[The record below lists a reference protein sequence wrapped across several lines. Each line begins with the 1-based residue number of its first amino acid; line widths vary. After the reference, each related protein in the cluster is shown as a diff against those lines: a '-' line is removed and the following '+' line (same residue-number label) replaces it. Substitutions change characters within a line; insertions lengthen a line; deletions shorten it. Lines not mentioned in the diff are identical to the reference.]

1 MCNAIAG
8 QLIVCVHQDDRAA
21 MDVLEQIRQDQIPHV
36 RIIESL
42 VDRLSDLKLKERKTK
57 YWFYRLAVPEGQEI
71 FKIGYLQFFY
81 KHAVL
86 KAVAN
91 GYMNPDVLNW
101 TNLHMQIVPNS
112 YLSVRQSSAAGV
124 GFAATSDHDEYKK
137 LCKVDQA
144 SSTAGSGRRVLVLDT
159 GLDSSSSANVVER
172 KNIVDP
178 NNTNDV
184 TDDNGHGTAVVEII
198 HDIAPE
204 TEFLVYKVA
213 DEDGRASEWD
223 TLLALMAD
231 TDADIINVSLAFGLG
246 DITCS
251 VCGRESHASRSA
263 VFENVL
269 NELAEYSS
277 APLIVAAAGNGSL
290 LELSYPARFSHVIA
304 VESINKTK
312 ELSDFTNRGAVTED
326 GSAHNNV
333 FVMPGGERTGTNDPT
348 EYVGTAANGNRF
360 WGTSF
365 AAAYA
370 SGLIAALWSE
380 SKHDSKDAASLLDH
394 LRSHADHDSLPNYLY
409 ETHGNGMMQFL

>member
-8 QLIVCVHQDDRAA
+8 QLIVCFHRDDKAA
-21 MDVLEQIRQDQIPHV
+21 LDVMEQIRQGVIPHV
-36 RIIESL
+36 TIIESL
-42 VDRLSDLKLKERKTK
+42 VDRLNDLNLKSRDSQ
-57 YWFYRLAVPEGQEI
+57 YFFYRLAVPEGQEV

-86 KAVAN
+86 KAIAGGN
-91 GYMNPDVLNW
+91 MNNEVLSW
-101 TNLHMQIVPNS
+101 TNLHMQVVPNS
-112 YLSVRQSSAAGV
+112 YLSLRQSSGAGV
-124 GFAATSDHDEYKK
+124 GFTATQDHDDYKK

-144 SSTAGSGRRVLVLDT
+144 SSTAGSGKHVLVLDT
-159 GLDSSSSANVVER
+159 GLDSSSSANVTES

-178 NNTNDV
+178 KNKTDV

-198 HDIAPE
+198 NDIAPQ
-204 TEFLVYKVA
+204 TKFFVYKIV

-223 TLLALMAD
+223 TILALMAE
-231 TDADIINVSLAFGLG
+231 TYADIVNISIAFGLG

-269 NELAEYSS
+269 NELAKDVN

-290 LELSYPARFSHVIA
+290 LDLAYPAKFSRVIA
-304 VESINKTK
+304 IASINKAK

-326 GSAHNNV
+326 GSVHDNV
-333 FVMPGGERTGTNDPT
+333 FVMPGGERTGKNDPT
-348 EYVGTAANGNRF
+348 EYVGTAANGDRF

-365 AAAYA
+365 SAAYA

-380 SKHDSKDAASLLDH
+380 SNHSSKDAATFLDH
-394 LRSHADHDSLPNYLY
+394 LRSNTDKGLPNYLY
-409 ETHGNGMMQFL
+409 TTHGNGLMQFK

>member
-8 QLIVCVHQDDRAA
+8 QLIVCFHRDDNAA
-21 MDVLEQIRQDQIPHV
+21 MDVVEQIRQGVIPHV
-36 RIIESL
+36 TIIKSL
-42 VDRLSDLKLKERKTK
+42 VDRLNDLNLKSRDSK
-57 YWFYRLAVPEGQEI
+57 YFFYRLAVPEGQEV

-86 KAVAN
+86 KAIAGGN
-91 GYMNPDVLNW
+91 MNNEVLSW
-101 TNLHMQIVPNS
+101 TNLHMQVVPNS
-112 YLSVRQSSAAGV
+112 YLSLRQSSAAGV
-124 GFAATSDHDEYKK
+124 GFTATSDHDDYKK

-144 SSTAGSGRRVLVLDT
+144 SSTAGSGKYVLVLDT
-159 GLDSSSSANVVER
+159 GLDSSSPANVVER

-178 NNTNDV
+178 LNTNDV

-198 HDIAPE
+198 NDIAPQ
-204 TEFLVYKVA
+204 TKFFVYKIA

-223 TLLALMAD
+223 TILALMAE
-231 TDADIINVSLAFGLG
+231 TYADIVNISIAFGLG

-269 NELAEYSS
+269 NELAQDVN
-277 APLIVAAAGNGSL
+277 APLIVAAAGNGSFL
-290 LELSYPARFSHVIA
+290 DLAYPAKFSRVIA
-304 VESINKTK
+304 IASINKAK

-326 GSAHNNV
+326 GSVHDNV
-333 FVMPGGERTGTNDPT
+333 FVMPGGERTGEDDPT
-348 EYVGTAANGNRF
+348 EYVGTAANGDRF

-380 SKHDSKDAASLLDH
+380 SSHSGKDAATFLDH
-394 LRSHADHDSLPNYLY
+394 LRSHTDQSLPNYLY
-409 ETHGNGMMQFL
+409 TTHGNGLMQFK